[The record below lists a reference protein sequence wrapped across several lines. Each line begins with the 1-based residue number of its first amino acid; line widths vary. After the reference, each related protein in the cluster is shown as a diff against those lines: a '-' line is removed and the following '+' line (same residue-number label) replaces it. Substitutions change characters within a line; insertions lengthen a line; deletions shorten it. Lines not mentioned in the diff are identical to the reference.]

1 MFRVTAFVV
10 KFVKNSFR
18 KVKGEAV
25 FKSHDSQLFCS
36 EQEITL
42 KFNLDGTLWWGGFR
56 ERLVGMVKNCLK
68 KLIGSERLSFTV
80 LSTFLFEIETV
91 FNNRPMFFM
100 CDGDL
105 PRYLRQ
111 TVYWKVVESFWMM
124 WHREYLDGL
133 REIRS
138 YRKVGKWAS
147 EIRVSDVV
155 VKEEDAMP
163 RNRWRL
169 GVVVDLLEGS
179 DGYVRGA
186 KVKVGKTKKYYSA
199 SS

>member
-1 MFRVTAFVV
+1 MFYVRWRFAEVFTP
-10 KFVKNSFR
+10 NSLLYGR
-18 KVKGEAV
+18 KLEFENKCVDEGYFEAA
-25 FKSHDSQLFCS
+25 
-36 EQEITL
+36 E
-42 KFNLDGTLWWGGFR
+42 
-56 ERLVGMVKNCLK
+56 
-68 KLIGSERLSFTV
+68 GSELW
-80 LSTFLFEIETV
+80 
-91 FNNRPMFFM
+91 
-100 CDGDL
+100 
-105 PRYLRQ
+105 LRKYAVQ
-111 TVYWKVVESFWMM
+111 KVVESFWMM

>member
-25 FKSHDSQLFCS
+25 FNSHDSQLFCS

-68 KLIGSERLSFTV
+68 KLIGSERLSKTE
-80 LSTFLFEIETV
+80 LSTVLFEIENV
-91 FNNRPMFFM
+91 FNNRPMCFM

-111 TVYWKVVESFWMM
+111 TVYCMVGSWSLKINALMRDILKLLKEVSCGWENMRCKRLLKVFGWCGIENIWMV
-124 WHREYLDGL
+124 W
-133 REIRS
+133 
-138 YRKVGKWAS
+138 GK
-147 EIRVSDVV
+147 
-155 VKEEDAMP
+155 
-163 RNRWRL
+163 
-169 GVVVDLLEGS
+169 
-179 DGYVRGA
+179 
-186 KVKVGKTKKYYSA
+186 
-199 SS
+199 